1 MHWFTLAF
9 LAALLSTALIRAWL
23 SMRQTAA
30 VRRHRSQVPAAFAS
44 QIELA
49 AHQKAADYTIARTTV
64 GRWDLLLD
72 TALVIVLTLGGG
84 IDAIDA
90 VWRELELSPAVHGT
104 VVVLSTLLVVS
115 AVGLPL
121 SIWRTFGVEA
131 KFGFNRMTPGLFV
144 ADLLKGMLLS
154 LLLGAPLIYVIL
166 FLMDRAGTIWWI
178 YAWLVWVAFTLF
190 ITWAWPTFI
199 APLFN
204 KFSPLTDEAL
214 KQRTE
219 ALLERCGF
227 SSKGVFVMD
236 GSRRSV
242 HGNAYFTG
250 VGRNKRIVFFDT
262 LVERLQVAEIE
273 AVLAHELGH
282 FKLHHVRSRLL
293 LSLAIGLAGL
303 ALLGALAQ
311 WPNFYSALGVSTV
324 APHTALLL
332 FMFVLPPFTF
342 FFTPIGA
349 WWSRKHEFEA
359 DEFASQYSDARQLA
373 DALVKLYRDNATTLT
388 PDHLHSAFYDSHP
401 PALVRI
407 ARLQELSRPRA

>member
-1 MHWFTLAF
+1 MHWFTWLF
-9 LAALLSTALIRAWL
+9 LIALMASTLVRFWL
-23 SMRQTAA
+23 SLRQSAT
-30 VRRHRSQVPAAFAS
+30 VRRHRDKVPEAFAA
-44 QIELA
+44 QIELS
-49 AHQKAADYTIARTTV
+49 AHQKAADYTVARGTV

-72 TALVIVLTLGGG
+72 TLVALVLTLGGG
-84 IDAIDA
+84 IEWIDSL
-90 VWRELELSPAVHGT
+90 WRDLTLSPALHGT
-104 VVVLSTLLVVS
+104 AVVLTALLVVS
-115 AVGLPL
+115 AIGLPL

-131 KFGFNRMTPGLFV
+131 KFGFNRMTAGLFI
-144 ADLLKGMLLS
+144 ADLMKGMLLS
-154 LLLGAPLIYVIL
+154 LLLGAPLIFVIL
-166 FLMDRAGTIWWI
+166 FLMERAGPLWWI

-190 ITWAWPTFI
+190 VTWAWPTFI

-204 KFSPLTDEAL
+204 KFSPLSNDEL
-214 KQRTE
+214 KHRTE

-262 LVERLQVAEIE
+262 LIERLQIPEIE

-282 FKLHHVRSRLL
+282 FKLHHVRSRLI
-293 LSLAIGLAGL
+293 LSLGVGLAGL
-303 ALLGALAQ
+303 ALLGALAR
-311 WPNFYSALGVSTV
+311 WPEFYTALGVPTQ

-332 FMFVLPPFTF
+332 FMFVLPAFTF
-342 FFTPIGA
+342 FFTPLSS

-359 DEFASQYSDARQLA
+359 DEFASRYADAQQLA

-388 PDHLHSAFYDSHP
+388 PDPLHSAFYDSHP
-401 PALVRI
+401 PALIRI
-407 ARLQELSRPRA
+407 ERLHSLPRQTT